1 MKNVRLLDVASR
13 AWMRLI
19 LLLLLLRPLVAGA
32 ALEQTFDVLQVGTTT
47 YRNVTVTTK
56 DKNYVFIIHSQGMT
70 NIKVADLS
78 SDLREKLGYVDPTAR
93 VKTNT
98 PAVWARQ
105 TLTKL
110 ETPQVTQLE
119 AQVSG
124 WLRPSPALTKFQFSQ
139 IDRKFLLIF
148 VGVLLALFLFH
159 SLCCKLICEKA
170 GSEPGPLV
178 WIPIL
183 QLLPLLKAADMSPWW
198 FLGFL
203 VPVVNLVAQVFWC
216 IKISQARGKTIVVA
230 LLLIFPLTSLFA
242 ILYLAFSD
250 GRSGKKENRR
260 VEIMTLETA

>member
-1 MKNVRLLDVASR
+1 MKNVRLLDEASR

-78 SDLREKLGYVDPTAR
+78 SDLREKLGYVDPAAR

-98 PAVWARQ
+98 PAIWARQ

-110 ETPQVTQLE
+110 ETPQVTQLGT
-119 AQVSG
+119 QVSG
-124 WLRPSPALTKFQFSQ
+124 WLHPNPASLKAQLAQ
-139 IDRKFLLIF
+139 IAPRLLLIIAGA
-148 VGVLLALFLFH
+148 VLALFLFH
-159 SLCCKLICEKA
+159 SFCCKLICEKA
-170 GSEPGPLV
+170 GSEPGPLI

-183 QLLPLLKAADMSPWW
+183 QLLPLLKAANMSPWW

-203 VPVVNLVAQVFWC
+203 VPVVNLAAQVLWC
-216 IKISQARGKTIVVA
+216 IKISQARGKSIVVG

-242 ILYLAFSD
+242 LLYLAFSD
-250 GRSGKKENRR
+250 GRGGKKENRR